1 MPRTRL
7 RRHTPP
13 TARRPVWADRIR
25 RAPAVRL
32 DAAALAR
39 QRRLN
44 RLHSALLLL
53 SLTGL
58 AGVTGAVVGG
68 SEGLLLGAG
77 AALLFL
83 LLDPA
88 PGDFLFRHAFGAVRL
103 SPAQAPELFAPLTV
117 LARRAGLRRPPE
129 LYLIPS
135 SILQAMAGGHRR
147 APAIAVT
154 LGLLRTLPRRELT
167 AVLAHEIAHICHGDV
182 LVLRLAAAAATLT
195 RGMASVGVLL
205 LLAFL
210 PALLATGSAPS
221 PLLAVL
227 LVGAPV
233 LGDMLTLSLSRRRE
247 LLADAGAVELTGDVT
262 ALAEAL
268 ARIWRLQGDD
278 WERLAARGAGWMRW
292 LRSHPTVQERI
303 AALRAMAAPARPVPP
318 SQDRIAV
325 VPIETWSLGGH
336 HPAQRLARR
345 WLL

>member
-1 MPRTRL
+1 
-7 RRHTPP
+7 
-13 TARRPVWADRIR
+13 VWADRVR
-25 RAPAVRL
+25 RPPAPRL

-68 SEGLLLGAG
+68 SDGLLLGAG

-88 PGDFLFRHAFGAVRL
+88 PGDLLFRHAFGAVRL
-103 SPAQAPELFAPLTV
+103 SPAQAPDLFARLTA
-117 LARRAGLRRPPE
+117 LARRAGLRRPPD
-129 LYLIPS
+129 LYLVPS
-135 SILQAMAGGHRR
+135 PVLQAMAAGGRR

-154 LGLLRTLPRRELT
+154 LGLLRTLPRRELM
-167 AVLAHEIAHICHGDV
+167 AVLAHEVAHIRHGDA
-182 LVLRLAAAAATLT
+182 LVLRLATAAASLT
-195 RGMASVGVLL
+195 RGMAIVGVLL
-205 LLAFL
+205 LLALL
-210 PALLATGSAPS
+210 PALWAIGSAPS
-221 PLLAVL
+221 PVLVVL
-227 LVGAPV
+227 LVGAPL
-233 LGDMLTLSLSRRRE
+233 LGDLLTLSLSRRRE
-247 LLADAGAVELTGDVT
+247 LLADAGAVELTGDAA

-278 WERLAARGAGWMRW
+278 WERLATRGAGWIRW
-292 LRSHPTVQERI
+292 FRSHPTVRERI
-303 AALRAMAAPARPVPP
+303 AALRAMAAPARQEPP
-318 SQDRIAV
+318 RQDRIAV
-325 VPIETWSLGGH
+325 VPVGVWSLGGH